1 MALKEKLIEVSK
13 NFPAEFKEQRD
24 GSFILQFVV
33 AERKVFL
40 SKKKLIYK
48 CKTRID
54 GMGKAVTFFEILCES
69 SVGLS
74 GGAGMGFTKE
84 TYGVKGKERE
94 GNIEEQSRLF
104 GKDYKYSF
112 DYKKIRGTIKEEAEK
127 AGYSF
132 SVHLLEH

>member
-1 MALKEKLIEVSK
+1 VALKEKLIEVSK

-54 GMGKAVTFFEILCES
+54 DMGKAVTFFEILCES

-112 DYKKIRGTIKEEAEK
+112 DYKKIREAIKREVEK

>member
-1 MALKEKLIEVSK
+1 
-13 NFPAEFKEQRD
+13 
-24 GSFILQFVV
+24 
-33 AERKVFL
+33 
-40 SKKKLIYK
+40 
-48 CKTRID
+48 
-54 GMGKAVTFFEILCES
+54 MGKAVTFFEILCES

-112 DYKKIRGTIKEEAEK
+112 DYKKIRGIIKEEAEK

>member
-54 GMGKAVTFFEILCES
+54 DMGKAVTFFEILCES

-112 DYKKIRGTIKEEAEK
+112 DYKKIRGIIKEEAEK